1 MGISTRG
8 YPHGYPSF
16 TLSLISSSQFDPA
29 FYIQSAHTQSTTKH
43 LKQTNNQ
50 SKMKVSIV
58 ALSLL
63 SVLVSGLATP
73 EVAPRQVQIY
83 RPTLAVNIKQEAP
96 NTAFGPTTTGI
107 VSRSNGPKDIQT
119 LLSFSLPALPGKT
132 CTLVFSDP
140 IRLSGTQRMQ
150 IFDVGG
156 PVTGTNTFLT
166 RPFRNNYRC
175 AMAVKPAGQGI
186 AAVQDNVSCK
196 FDCPRN
202 ATVLGFE
209 TVPAGDNVEITW
221 NIVTAGLVIQAS

>member
-1 MGISTRG
+1 
-8 YPHGYPSF
+8 
-16 TLSLISSSQFDPA
+16 
-29 FYIQSAHTQSTTKH
+29 
-43 LKQTNNQ
+43 
-50 SKMKVSIV
+50 
-58 ALSLL
+58 
-63 SVLVSGLATP
+63 
-73 EVAPRQVQIY
+73 
-83 RPTLAVNIKQEAP
+83 
-96 NTAFGPTTTGI
+96 
-107 VSRSNGPKDIQT
+107 
-119 LLSFSLPALPGKT
+119 
-132 CTLVFSDP
+132 
-140 IRLSGTQRMQ
+140 MQ

-156 PVTGTNTFLT
+156 PVTGANTFLR